1 MDLIIPVT
9 DNNIS
14 ERNYGSID
22 MYKPTDQE
30 SVYCQIINIIN
41 YVNFEKQKT
50 HKQCLMCNEM
60 LEKLKKD
67 DSHEE
72 INVEGTYKKEEDF
85 TNKMQ
90 SSNSDAIQS
99 SNSDAA
105 LIESFVKLS
114 IEHSVE
120 SYVEPSVE
128 KSSNSDA
135 IQSSNSDAALIESF
149 VKLSIEHSVESYVEP
164 SVEKSSNSD
173 SIQSSNSDNMCPIC
187 LNSDSGN
194 LVYSICTDSTRNISR
209 KHFSC
214 YSCIVEW
221 IKTNKDT
228 CPTCRSEIKILY
240 YYHPKY
246 ISHTIHLSKCDGKT
260 KLTSCT
266 EFDFEQIEK
275 DFFVS

>member
-1 MDLIIPVT
+1 MDLITPVT
-9 DNNIS
+9 NNNIS
-14 ERNYGSID
+14 EKNYGSID
-22 MYKPTDQE
+22 MYKPSDQE

-41 YVNFEKQKT
+41 YVNFEPQKT
-50 HKQCLMCNEM
+50 HKQCIMCKEM

-72 INVEGTYKKEEDF
+72 INVEGTYKNEEESTD
-85 TNKMQ
+85 TIQ
-90 SSNSDAIQS
+90 SSNSDAALIESFVNLSIEHSVEPYIEPSVEQS

-114 IEHSVE
+114 IE
-120 SYVEPSVE
+120 PSV
-128 KSSNSDA
+128 D
-135 IQSSNSDAALIESF
+135 QSSNSDA
-149 VKLSIEHSVESYVEP
+149 
-164 SVEKSSNSD
+164 
-173 SIQSSNSDNMCPIC
+173 IQSSNSDNMCPIC

-221 IKTNKDT
+221 IKTNKDS
-228 CPTCRSEIKILY
+228 CPTCRSTIKTLY
-240 YYHPKY
+240 YSHPKY

-260 KLTSCT
+260 KLTSST

-275 DFFVS
+275 DFFSK

>member
-90 SSNSDAIQS
+90 
-99 SNSDAA
+99 
-105 LIESFVKLS
+105 
-114 IEHSVE
+114 
-120 SYVEPSVE
+120 
-128 KSSNSDA
+128 SSNSDA